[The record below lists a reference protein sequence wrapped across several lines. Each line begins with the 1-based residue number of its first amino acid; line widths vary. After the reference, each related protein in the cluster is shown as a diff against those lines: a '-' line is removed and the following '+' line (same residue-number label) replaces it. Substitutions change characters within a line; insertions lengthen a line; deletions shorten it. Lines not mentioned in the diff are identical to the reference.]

1 MAEDQ
6 GPLTIAQ
13 QFAGLPIED
22 LIVSPLIGMA
32 KGQAALNDVTW
43 KYISEVAF
51 ERVDPNDKNN
61 TKVKTRFLDVQ
72 LNRYVTDPESGNQMV
87 QQINSMIPMLP
98 LVPLPT
104 LAIKTADIEFT
115 MEVKQSEQSKSSTDA
130 GATVSA
136 SVSGGFFGTNYNVSM
151 SGSVSTHKENT
162 RSTDNSAKYNVKV
175 HAEQMPPTEGMHKLT
190 DLLGMIMD
198 PSVGKS
204 TLVEETPAAPAAPKA

>member
-1 MAEDQ
+1 MPND
-6 GPLTIAQ
+6 IAQ

-22 LIVSPLIGMA
+22 LVVAPLIGMA

-51 ERVDPNDKNN
+51 EKVDPNDANN
-61 TKVKTRFLDVQ
+61 NKVKTRFLDVQ
-72 LNRYVTDPESGNQMV
+72 LNRYVSDPETGEQQL
-87 QQINSMIPMLP
+87 QQISSMIPMLP

-104 LAIKTADIEFT
+104 LAIKSADIEFT
-115 MEVKQSEQSKSSTDA
+115 MEVKQSEQSKEDH
-130 GATVSA
+130 SA
-136 SVSGGFFGTNYNVSM
+136 SANISASASGGFFGTKFNVSM

-198 PSVGKS
+198 PAIGKS
-204 TLVEETPAAPAAPKA
+204 TPANPTSTPAADSVK